1 VKLKKCP
8 NCNTI
13 IRRSYRYGN
22 IVKQKIQDLEAV
34 KKKKSESIEKRKEEL
49 IEIWK
54 KLFEEHCSSSDRS
67 VISDRFAL
75 LERPRTRILSTQTF
89 QITPQQFSLILKNIK
104 KAHTAEQIF
113 VLESFLQMLEYSD
126 QVLQLTQSSS
136 SSNSFDLF
144 CYPNLILFVL

>member
-13 IRRSYRYGN
+13 IRKSYRYGN

-34 KKKKSESIEKRKEEL
+34 KKKKSESIEKRKKEL

-54 KLFEEHCSSSDRS
+54 KLFEEHCSDRS
-67 VISDRFAL
+67 VISDRFSL
-75 LERPRTRILSTQTF
+75 LERLRTRMLSSQTF

-126 QVLQLTQSSS
+126 QVLRLTQSSS

-144 CYPNLILFVL
+144 CYPNLILFFL